1 MPDSS
6 IFEPGQ
12 PLHVRLYGRPD
23 CKLCN
28 DAAQTLNALH
38 STYDFWVE
46 KINIDDDPAIQEKLQ
61 ELIPVVTFNGGNRVT
76 VPVSDEKLRRAFK
89 KALRLEDS
97 EHQSAVSGAENGWKD
112 GAGDVQDERRA
123 PKSQGRQPERRTL
136 NST

>member
-28 DAAQTLNALH
+28 EAAQSLNALH
-38 STYDFWVE
+38 STFDFWVE

-76 VPVSDEKLRRAFK
+76 VPVTDEKLRRAFK
-89 KALRLEDS
+89 KALRIEDGD
-97 EHQSAVSGAENGWKD
+97 HNGAVTAPKD
-112 GAGDVQDERRA
+112 GWTDSIGAAQPERRE
-123 PKSQGRQPERRTL
+123 SVQTRQPERRTK
-136 NST
+136 

>member
-6 IFEPGQ
+6 RFEPGQ

-28 DAAQTLNALH
+28 EAAQALNKLH
-38 STYDFWVE
+38 DAYDFWVE

-76 VPVSDEKLRRAFK
+76 APVSDEKLRRAFK
-89 KALRLEDS
+89 KALRLE
-97 EHQSAVSGAENGWKD
+97 EGTQNSAVSDSGDGWTD
-112 GAGDVQDERRA
+112 GEGVVQTERRA
-123 PKSQGRQPERRTL
+123 QTQVRQPERRTAD
-136 NST
+136 SAG

>member
-28 DAAQTLNALH
+28 EAAVLLNTLH
-38 STYDFWVE
+38 SDYDFWVE

-61 ELIPVVTFNGGNRVT
+61 DHIPVATFNGGNRVT
-76 VPVSDEKLRRAFK
+76 APMTEEKLRRAFK
-89 KALRLEDS
+89 KALRSED
-97 EHQSAVSGAENGWKD
+97 KD
-112 GAGDVQDERRA
+112 HTTEAA
-123 PKSQGRQPERRTL
+123 AAA
-136 NST
+136 

>member
-6 IFEPGQ
+6 LFEPGQ

-28 DAAQTLNALH
+28 EAAQSLNNLH

-46 KINIDDDPAIQEKLQ
+46 KINIDDDPAIKEKLQ

-76 VPVSDEKLRRAFK
+76 VPVTDEKLRRAFK

-97 EHQSAVSGAENGWKD
+97 AQNGAAPHEDGWKD
-112 GAGDVQDERRA
+112 DEGALQPERRA
-123 PKSQGRQPERRTL
+123 ATQIRQPERRTK
-136 NST
+136 

>member
-28 DAAQTLNALH
+28 EAAQSLNTLH

-76 VPVSDEKLRRAFK
+76 VPVTDEKLRRAFK
-89 KALRLEDS
+89 KALRLEGSDHHDAPS
-97 EHQSAVSGAENGWKD
+97 SGENGWKD
-112 GAGDVQDERRA
+112 GVGESQAERRA
-123 PKSQGRQPERRTL
+123 AESKGRQPERRTL
-136 NST
+136 DSL

>member
-28 DAAQTLNALH
+28 EAAQMLNTMH

-46 KINIDDDPAIQEKLQ
+46 KINIDDDPAIKEKLQ

-76 VPVSDEKLRRAFK
+76 VPVTDEKLRRAFK
-89 KALRLEDS
+89 KALRIEDA
-97 EHQSAVSGAENGWKD
+97 HHDDDAVAAVSGWTDAV
-112 GAGDVQDERRA
+112 GAAQLERRETA
-123 PKSQGRQPERRTL
+123 QTRQPERRTG
-136 NST
+136 

>member
-6 IFEPGQ
+6 TFEPGQ

-28 DAAQTLNALH
+28 EAATLLNSLH

-61 ELIPVVTFNGGNRVT
+61 EHIPVATFNGGNRVT
-76 VPVSDEKLRRAFK
+76 VPVTEEKLRRAFR
-89 KALRLEDS
+89 KALRLEDTGHV
-97 EHQSAVSGAENGWKD
+97 EAAT
-112 GAGDVQDERRA
+112 A
-123 PKSQGRQPERRTL
+123 
-136 NST
+136 